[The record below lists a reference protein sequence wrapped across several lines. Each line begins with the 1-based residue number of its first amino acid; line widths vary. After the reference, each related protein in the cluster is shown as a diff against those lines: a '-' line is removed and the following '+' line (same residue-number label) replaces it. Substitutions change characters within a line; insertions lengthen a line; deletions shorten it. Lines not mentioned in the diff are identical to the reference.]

1 MTRIVDP
8 LDNQELS
15 LGEGEELVN
24 PFDTDNPKE
33 QESVAEVEEQDES
46 VQDESKQEEQKE
58 SFELPDKYKDK
69 PVEELVR
76 MHQEAEKLL
85 GRQGAEVGELR
96 KAVDDLLKTKLDE
109 LKGGNEVEDQ
119 EEDFDFYENPK
130 EAVNRTLEKSE
141 TIQEMKQMLAQQQQ
155 AEVLKMIENKYPDY
169 RDTIQNEN
177 FVEWIKAS
185 KVRTE
190 LFQRADK
197 YDLDAAF
204 ELLGNWKELKGTV
217 EKVKEVNEKDL
228 KLQRKAASTGG
239 GGSSEPVS
247 RKIYRRTDLVN
258 LMRTNP
264 RKYMANVEEY
274 DRAYAE
280 GRVK

>member
-33 QESVAEVEEQDES
+33 QESVAGVEEQDES

-109 LKGGNEVEDQ
+109 FKGGNEVEDQ

>member
-15 LGEGEELVN
+15 LGEDEELVN

-33 QESVAEVEEQDES
+33 QESVAEIEEQYES
-46 VQDESKQEEQKE
+46 VQEEQKE

-96 KAVDDLLKTKLDE
+96 KAVDDLLKTKLE
-109 LKGGNEVEDQ
+109 EFKGGNEVEDQ

-141 TIQEMKQMLAQQQQ
+141 TIKQMKQMLAQQQQ

-217 EKVKEVNEKDL
+217 EKVKEVNEKDR

>member
-24 PFDTDNPKE
+24 LSDTDNPKE

-46 VQDESKQEEQKE
+46 VQEEQKE

-85 GRQGAEVGELR
+85 GRQGAELGQLR
-96 KAVDDLLKTKLDE
+96 KGVDDLLKTKLDE
-109 LKGGNEVEDQ
+109 FKGGNEVEDQ

-141 TIQEMKQMLAQQQQ
+141 TIQQMKQMLAEQQQ
-155 AEVLKMIENKYPDY
+155 AEVLKMIENEYPDY

-190 LFQRADK
+190 LLQRADK
-197 YDLDAAF
+197 YDLDAAL

-217 EKVKEVNEKDL
+217 EKVKEVNEKDR

>member
-24 PFDTDNPKE
+24 LSDTDNPKE

-46 VQDESKQEEQKE
+46 VQEEQKE

-85 GRQGAEVGELR
+85 GRQGAEVGDLR

-109 LKGGNEVEDQ
+109 FKGGNEVEDQ

-141 TIQEMKQMLAQQQQ
+141 TIQQMKQMLAQQQQ

-190 LFQRADK
+190 LLQRADK

-217 EKVKEVNEKDL
+217 EKVKEVNEKDR

>member
-24 PFDTDNPKE
+24 LSDTDNPKE

-46 VQDESKQEEQKE
+46 VQEEQKE

-85 GRQGAEVGELR
+85 GRQGSELGQLR
-96 KAVDDLLKTKLDE
+96 KGVDDLLKTKLDE
-109 LKGGNEVEDQ
+109 FKGGNEVEDQ

-141 TIQEMKQMLAQQQQ
+141 TIQQMKQMLAQQQQ
-155 AEVLKMIENKYPDY
+155 AEVLKMIENEYPDY

-190 LFQRADK
+190 LLQRADK
-197 YDLDAAF
+197 YDLDAAL

>member
-24 PFDTDNPKE
+24 LSDTENPKE

-46 VQDESKQEEQKE
+46 VQEEQKE

-109 LKGGNEVEDQ
+109 FKGGNEVEDQ

-141 TIQEMKQMLAQQQQ
+141 TIQQMKQMLAQQQQ

-190 LFQRADK
+190 LLQRADK
-197 YDLDAAF
+197 YDLDAAL

>member
-15 LGEGEELVN
+15 LGEDEELVN

-46 VQDESKQEEQKE
+46 VQEEQKE

-96 KAVDDLLKTKLDE
+96 KAVDDLLKTKLE
-109 LKGGNEVEDQ
+109 EFKGGNEVEDQ

-141 TIQEMKQMLAQQQQ
+141 TIKQMKQMLAQQQQ

-169 RDTIQNEN
+169 RDTIQNQN
-177 FVEWIKAS
+177 FIEWIKAS

-217 EKVKEVNEKDL
+217 EKVKEVNEKDR

>member
-24 PFDTDNPKE
+24 LSDTDNPKE

-46 VQDESKQEEQKE
+46 VQEEQKE

-109 LKGGNEVEDQ
+109 FKGGNEVEDQ

-141 TIQEMKQMLAQQQQ
+141 TIQQMKQMLAQQQQ

-217 EKVKEVNEKDL
+217 EKVKEVNEKDR

>member
-24 PFDTDNPKE
+24 LSDTDNPKE

-46 VQDESKQEEQKE
+46 VQEEQKE

-85 GRQGAEVGELR
+85 GRQGAELGQLR
-96 KAVDDLLKTKLDE
+96 KGVDDLLKTKLDE
-109 LKGGNEVEDQ
+109 FKSGNEVEDQ

-141 TIQEMKQMLAQQQQ
+141 TIQQMKQMLAEQQQ
-155 AEVLKMIENKYPDY
+155 AEVLKMIENEYPDY

-190 LFQRADK
+190 LLQRADK
-197 YDLDAAF
+197 YDLDAAL

>member
-24 PFDTDNPKE
+24 LSDTDNPKE

-46 VQDESKQEEQKE
+46 VQEEQKE

-96 KAVDDLLKTKLDE
+96 KAVDDLLKTKLNE
-109 LKGGNEVEDQ
+109 FKGGNEVEDQ

-141 TIQEMKQMLAQQQQ
+141 TIQQMKQMLAQQQQ

-169 RDTIQNEN
+169 RDTIQDQN

-190 LFQRADK
+190 LLQRADK
-197 YDLDAAF
+197 YDLDAAL

-217 EKVKEVNEKDL
+217 EKVKEVNEKDR

>member
-24 PFDTDNPKE
+24 LSDTDNPKE

-46 VQDESKQEEQKE
+46 VQEEQKE

-85 GRQGAEVGELR
+85 GRQGAELGQLR
-96 KAVDDLLKTKLDE
+96 KGVDDLLKTKLDE
-109 LKGGNEVEDQ
+109 FKSGNEVKDQ

-141 TIQEMKQMLAQQQQ
+141 TIQQMKQMLAEQQQ
-155 AEVLKMIENKYPDY
+155 AEVLKMIENEYPDY

-190 LFQRADK
+190 LLQRADK
-197 YDLDAAF
+197 YDLDAAL

>member
-15 LGEGEELVN
+15 LGENEELVN
-24 PFDTDNPKE
+24 PSDTDNPKE
-33 QESVAEVEEQDES
+33 QELVAGVEEQDQS
-46 VQDESKQEEQKE
+46 VQEEQKE

-85 GRQGAEVGELR
+85 GRQGTEVGELR
-96 KAVDDLLKTKLDE
+96 RAVDDLLKTKLDE
-109 LKGGNEVEDQ
+109 FKGGNEVEDQ

-141 TIQEMKQMLAQQQQ
+141 TIQQMKQMLAQQQQ

-169 RDTIQNEN
+169 RDTLQNEN

-217 EKVKEVNEKDL
+217 EKVKEVNEKDR

>member
-24 PFDTDNPKE
+24 PSDTDNPKE
-33 QESVAEVEEQDES
+33 QESVAEIEEQDES
-46 VQDESKQEEQKE
+46 VQEEQKE

-96 KAVDDLLKTKLDE
+96 RAVDDLLKTKLDE
-109 LKGGNEVEDQ
+109 FKGGNEVEDQ

-141 TIQEMKQMLAQQQQ
+141 TIQQMKQMLAQQQQ
-155 AEVLKMIENKYPDY
+155 AEVLKMIDNKYPDY

-190 LFQRADK
+190 LLQRADK
-197 YDLDAAF
+197 YDLDAAL

-217 EKVKEVNEKDL
+217 EKVKEVNEKDR

>member
-46 VQDESKQEEQKE
+46 VQEEQKE
-58 SFELPDKYKDK
+58 SFELPDKYKNK

-85 GRQGAEVGELR
+85 GRQGAEVGDLR

-109 LKGGNEVEDQ
+109 FKGGNEVEDQ

-141 TIQEMKQMLAQQQQ
+141 TIQQMKQMLAQQQQ

-190 LFQRADK
+190 LLQRADK

-217 EKVKEVNEKDL
+217 EKVKEVNEKDR

>member
-24 PFDTDNPKE
+24 LSDTDNPKE

-46 VQDESKQEEQKE
+46 VQEEQKE

-85 GRQGAEVGELR
+85 GRQGAEVGDLR

-109 LKGGNEVEDQ
+109 FKGGNEVEDQ

-141 TIQEMKQMLAQQQQ
+141 TIQQMKQMLAQQQQ

-169 RDTIQNEN
+169 RDTLKNEN

-217 EKVKEVNEKDL
+217 EKVKEVNEKDR

>member
-24 PFDTDNPKE
+24 PSDTDNPKE

-46 VQDESKQEEQKE
+46 VQEEQKE

-76 MHQEAEKLL
+76 MQQEAEKLL

-96 KAVDDLLKTKLDE
+96 RAVDDLLKTKLDE
-109 LKGGNEVEDQ
+109 FKGGNEVEDQ

-141 TIQEMKQMLAQQQQ
+141 TIQQMKQMLAQQQQ
-155 AEVLKMIENKYPDY
+155 AEVLKMIDNKYPDY

-190 LFQRADK
+190 LLQRADK
-197 YDLDAAF
+197 YDLDAAL

-217 EKVKEVNEKDL
+217 EKVKEVNEKDR

>member
-46 VQDESKQEEQKE
+46 VQEEQKE

-85 GRQGAEVGELR
+85 GRQGAEVGDLR

-109 LKGGNEVEDQ
+109 FKGGNEVEDQ

-141 TIQEMKQMLAQQQQ
+141 TIQQMKQMLAQQQQ

-190 LFQRADK
+190 LLQRADK
-197 YDLDAAF
+197 YDLDAAL

-217 EKVKEVNEKDL
+217 EKVKEVNEKDR

>member
-15 LGEGEELVN
+15 LGEDEELVN

-33 QESVAEVEEQDES
+33 QESVAEVEEQYES
-46 VQDESKQEEQKE
+46 VQEEQKE

-96 KAVDDLLKTKLDE
+96 KAVDDLLKTKLE
-109 LKGGNEVEDQ
+109 EFKGGNEVEDQ

-141 TIQEMKQMLAQQQQ
+141 TIKQMKQMLAQQQQ

-169 RDTIQNEN
+169 RDTIQNQN
-177 FVEWIKAS
+177 FIEWIKAS

-217 EKVKEVNEKDL
+217 EKVKEVNEKDR

>member
-24 PFDTDNPKE
+24 LSDTDNPKE

-46 VQDESKQEEQKE
+46 VQEEQKE
-58 SFELPDKYKDK
+58 FFELPDKYKDK

-109 LKGGNEVEDQ
+109 FKGGNEVEDQ

-141 TIQEMKQMLAQQQQ
+141 TIQQMKQMLAQQQQ

-190 LFQRADK
+190 LLQRADK
-197 YDLDAAF
+197 YDLDAAL

-217 EKVKEVNEKDL
+217 EKVKEVNEKDR

>member
-24 PFDTDNPKE
+24 PSDTDNPKE
-33 QESVAEVEEQDES
+33 QELVAEVEEQDES
-46 VQDESKQEEQKE
+46 VQEEQKE

-109 LKGGNEVEDQ
+109 FKGGNEVEDQ

-141 TIQEMKQMLAQQQQ
+141 TIQQMKQMLAQQQQ

-217 EKVKEVNEKDL
+217 EKVKEVNEKDR

>member
-24 PFDTDNPKE
+24 LSDTDNPKE

-46 VQDESKQEEQKE
+46 VQEEQKE

-85 GRQGAEVGELR
+85 GRQGAEVGDLR

-109 LKGGNEVEDQ
+109 FKGGNEVEDQ

-141 TIQEMKQMLAQQQQ
+141 TIQQMKQMLAQQQQ

-169 RDTIQNEN
+169 RDTLKNEN

-190 LFQRADK
+190 LLQRADK

-217 EKVKEVNEKDL
+217 EKVKEVNEKDR

>member
-15 LGEGEELVN
+15 LGENEELVN
-24 PFDTDNPKE
+24 PSDTDNPKE
-33 QESVAEVEEQDES
+33 QELVAEVEEQDQS
-46 VQDESKQEEQKE
+46 VQEEQKE

-141 TIQEMKQMLAQQQQ
+141 TIQQMKQMLAQQQQ

-217 EKVKEVNEKDL
+217 EKVKEVNEKDR

>member
-15 LGEGEELVN
+15 LGEDEELVN

-46 VQDESKQEEQKE
+46 VQEEQKE

-109 LKGGNEVEDQ
+109 FKGGNEVEDQ

-141 TIQEMKQMLAQQQQ
+141 TIKQMKQMLAQQQQ

-217 EKVKEVNEKDL
+217 EKVKEVNEKDR

>member
-15 LGEGEELVN
+15 LGEDEELVN
-24 PFDTDNPKE
+24 PFDTDKP
-33 QESVAEVEEQDES
+33 QERETVDTEEQDES
-46 VQDESKQEEQKE
+46 SKKQKE

-85 GRQGAEVGELR
+85 GRQGAEVGDLR

-109 LKGGNEVEDQ
+109 FKGGNKVEDQ
-119 EEDFDFYENPK
+119 EEDFDFYDNPQ

-141 TIQEMKQMLAQQQQ
+141 TIQQMKQMLAQQQQ

-169 RDTIQNEN
+169 EYTLQDQN
-177 FVEWIKAS
+177 FVEWIKSS
-185 KVRTE
+185 KVRIE

-204 ELLGNWKELKGTV
+204 ELLGNWKEIKGTV
-217 EKVKEVNEKDL
+217 EKVKEVNEKDR

-264 RKYMANVEEY
+264 RKYMANVGEY
-274 DRAYAE
+274 DKAYAE

>member
-33 QESVAEVEEQDES
+33 QESVAEIEEQDES
-46 VQDESKQEEQKE
+46 VQEEQKE

-109 LKGGNEVEDQ
+109 FKGGNEVEDQ

-141 TIQEMKQMLAQQQQ
+141 TIKQMKQLLAQQQQ

-217 EKVKEVNEKDL
+217 EKVKEVNEKDR

>member
-24 PFDTDNPKE
+24 LSDTDNPKE

-46 VQDESKQEEQKE
+46 VQEESVQEEQKE

-96 KAVDDLLKTKLDE
+96 KAVDDLLKTKLNE
-109 LKGGNEVEDQ
+109 FKGGNEVEDQ

-141 TIQEMKQMLAQQQQ
+141 TIQQMKQMLAQQQQ

-169 RDTIQNEN
+169 RDTIQDQN

-190 LFQRADK
+190 LLQRADK
-197 YDLDAAF
+197 YDLDAAL

-217 EKVKEVNEKDL
+217 EKVKEVNEKDR

>member
-15 LGEGEELVN
+15 LGEDEELVN
-24 PFDTDNPKE
+24 PFDTDKP
-33 QESVAEVEEQDES
+33 QERETVDTEEQDES
-46 VQDESKQEEQKE
+46 VQEEQKE

-96 KAVDDLLKTKLDE
+96 KAVDDLLKTKLE
-109 LKGGNEVEDQ
+109 EFKGGNKVEDQ

-141 TIQEMKQMLAQQQQ
+141 TIQQMKQMLAQQQQ
-155 AEVLKMIENKYPDY
+155 AEVLKMIKNKYPDY
-169 RDTIQNEN
+169 EYTLQDQN
-177 FVEWIKAS
+177 FVEWIKSS
-185 KVRTE
+185 KVRIE

-204 ELLGNWKELKGTV
+204 ELLGNWKEIKGTV
-217 EKVKEVNEKDL
+217 EKVKEVNEKDR

-264 RKYMANVEEY
+264 RKYMANVGEY
-274 DRAYAE
+274 DKAYAE

>member
-15 LGEGEELVN
+15 LGEDEELVN

-33 QESVAEVEEQDES
+33 QESVAEVEEQYES
-46 VQDESKQEEQKE
+46 VQEEQKE

-109 LKGGNEVEDQ
+109 FKGGNEVEDQ

-141 TIQEMKQMLAQQQQ
+141 TIKQMKQMLAQQQQ

-169 RDTIQNEN
+169 RDTIQNQN
-177 FVEWIKAS
+177 FIEWIKAS

-217 EKVKEVNEKDL
+217 EKVKEVNEKDR

>member
-46 VQDESKQEEQKE
+46 VQEEQKE

-85 GRQGAEVGELR
+85 GRQGAEVGDLR

-109 LKGGNEVEDQ
+109 FKGGNEVEDQ

-141 TIQEMKQMLAQQQQ
+141 TIQQMKQMLAQQQQ

-190 LFQRADK
+190 LLQRADK

-217 EKVKEVNEKDL
+217 EKVKEVNEKDR

>member
-24 PFDTDNPKE
+24 LSDTDNPKE

-46 VQDESKQEEQKE
+46 VQEEQKE

-109 LKGGNEVEDQ
+109 FKGGNEVEDQ

-190 LFQRADK
+190 LLQRADK
-197 YDLDAAF
+197 YDLDAAL

>member
-15 LGEGEELVN
+15 LGEDEELVN

-33 QESVAEVEEQDES
+33 QESVAEVEEQYES
-46 VQDESKQEEQKE
+46 VQEEQKE

-109 LKGGNEVEDQ
+109 FKGGNEVEDQ

-141 TIQEMKQMLAQQQQ
+141 TIKQMKQMLAQQQQ

-217 EKVKEVNEKDL
+217 EKVKEVNEKDR

>member
-24 PFDTDNPKE
+24 PSDTDNPKE

-46 VQDESKQEEQKE
+46 VQEEQKE

-96 KAVDDLLKTKLDE
+96 RAVDDLLKTKLDE
-109 LKGGNEVEDQ
+109 FKGGNEVEDQ

-141 TIQEMKQMLAQQQQ
+141 TIQQMKQMLAQQQQ

-190 LFQRADK
+190 LLQRADK
-197 YDLDAAF
+197 YDLDAAL

-217 EKVKEVNEKDL
+217 EKVKEVNEKDR

>member
-1 MTRIVDP
+1 MARIVDP

-15 LGEGEELVN
+15 LGEDEELVN

-33 QESVAEVEEQDES
+33 QESVAEVEEQYES
-46 VQDESKQEEQKE
+46 VQEEQKE

-109 LKGGNEVEDQ
+109 FKGGNEVEDQ

-141 TIQEMKQMLAQQQQ
+141 TIQQMKQMLAQQQQ

-169 RDTIQNEN
+169 RDTIQDQN

-217 EKVKEVNEKDL
+217 EKVKEVNEKDR

>member
-15 LGEGEELVN
+15 LGEDEELVN

-33 QESVAEVEEQDES
+33 QESVAEIEEQYES
-46 VQDESKQEEQKE
+46 VQEEQKE

-96 KAVDDLLKTKLDE
+96 KAVDDLLKTKLE
-109 LKGGNEVEDQ
+109 EFKGGNEVEDQ

-141 TIQEMKQMLAQQQQ
+141 TIKQMKQMLAQQQQ

-169 RDTIQNEN
+169 RDTIQNQN
-177 FVEWIKAS
+177 FIEWIKAS

-217 EKVKEVNEKDL
+217 EKVKEVNEKDR

>member
-24 PFDTDNPKE
+24 LSDTDNPKE

-46 VQDESKQEEQKE
+46 VQEEQKE

-109 LKGGNEVEDQ
+109 FKGGNEVEDQ

-141 TIQEMKQMLAQQQQ
+141 TIQQMKQMLAQQQQ

-169 RDTIQNEN
+169 RDTLQNEN

-217 EKVKEVNEKDL
+217 EKVKEVNEKDR

>member
-15 LGEGEELVN
+15 LGEDEELVN

-33 QESVAEVEEQDES
+33 QESVAEVEEQYES
-46 VQDESKQEEQKE
+46 VQEEQKE

-109 LKGGNEVEDQ
+109 FKGGNEVEDQ

-141 TIQEMKQMLAQQQQ
+141 TIQQMKQMLAQQQQ

-169 RDTIQNEN
+169 RDTLQNEN

-217 EKVKEVNEKDL
+217 EKVKEVNEKDR

>member
-24 PFDTDNPKE
+24 LSDTDNPKE

-46 VQDESKQEEQKE
+46 VQEEQKE

-109 LKGGNEVEDQ
+109 FKGGNEVEDQ

-141 TIQEMKQMLAQQQQ
+141 TIQQMKQMLAQQQQ

-190 LFQRADK
+190 LLQRADK
-197 YDLDAAF
+197 YDLDAAL

-217 EKVKEVNEKDL
+217 EKVKEVNEKDR

>member
-46 VQDESKQEEQKE
+46 VQEEQKE

-109 LKGGNEVEDQ
+109 FKGGNEVEDQ

-141 TIQEMKQMLAQQQQ
+141 TIKQMKQMLAQQQQ

-169 RDTIQNEN
+169 RDTIQNQN
-177 FVEWIKAS
+177 FIEWIKAS

-217 EKVKEVNEKDL
+217 EKVKEVNEKDR

>member
-24 PFDTDNPKE
+24 LSDTDNPKE

-46 VQDESKQEEQKE
+46 VQEEQKE

-109 LKGGNEVEDQ
+109 FKGGNEVEDQ

-141 TIQEMKQMLAQQQQ
+141 TIQQMKQMLAQQQQ

-190 LFQRADK
+190 LLQRADK

-217 EKVKEVNEKDL
+217 EKVKEVNEKDR